1 MFEVNWK
8 EISKQ
13 VKFLANVQVRCHCG
27 DIPIPGISKGLEI
40 EPVLQTEWPKQQTLV
55 SQLWGLEA

>member
-13 VKFLANVQVRCHCG
+13 VKFLANVQVRCHRG

-55 SQLWGLEA
+55 SQF